1 MSSYDDVTCKPFLL
15 VTCYRNP
22 LSGYNGY
29 MQTNAPSVEEREP
42 ELGAGLLVDFL
53 NTLDLDE
60 GTDLLD
66 DQAAFDT
73 WCDERAVSA
82 GDRAEARS
90 VRDAL
95 RSFLDG
101 ESPSLPSLELETT
114 CGDRGVALRARTA
127 AEAAVA
133 SSVVLSIQGSM
144 GRVRLCAAEDCR
156 WAFYDRSKN
165 GSRTWCSMG
174 VCGNRQKARTYRAKP
189 PAED

>member
-1 MSSYDDVTCKPFLL
+1 M
-15 VTCYRNP
+15 R
-22 LSGYNGY
+22 
-29 MQTNAPSVEEREP
+29 TNAPAVEERETEREP

-53 NTLDLDE
+53 NTLDIEE

-66 DQAAFDT
+66 DAAAFDA
-73 WCDERAVSA
+73 WCDTHAVSA
-82 GDRAEARS
+82 GDRAEAKS

-174 VCGNRQKARTYRAKP
+174 VCGNRQKARTYRAKGSP
-189 PAED
+189 DD

>member
-1 MSSYDDVTCKPFLL
+1 M
-15 VTCYRNP
+15 R
-22 LSGYNGY
+22 
-29 MQTNAPSVEEREP
+29 TNAPASKAETSPDAGAVTPEP
-42 ELGAGLLVDFL
+42 VLGADLLVAFL
-53 NTLDLDE
+53 NTLDIDE
-60 GTDLLD
+60 GTDVLD
-66 DQAAFDT
+66 DPAGFDA
-73 WCDERAVSA
+73 WCSERAVSV

-101 ESPSLPSLELETT
+101 ATPSLPSLELETT
-114 CGDRGVALRARTA
+114 CGERGVALRARTA

-144 GRVRLCAAEDCR
+144 ARVKLCAADDCR

-174 VCGNRQKARTYRAKP
+174 VCGNRQKARAYRARR
-189 PAED
+189 DD

>member
-1 MSSYDDVTCKPFLL
+1 M
-15 VTCYRNP
+15 R
-22 LSGYNGY
+22 
-29 MQTNAPSVEEREP
+29 TNAPESETDADVLANPDGEHQEP
-42 ELGAGLLVDFL
+42 VLGADLLVAFL
-53 NTLDLDE
+53 NTIDLDE
-60 GTDLLD
+60 GTDVLD
-66 DQAAFDT
+66 DPAAFDA
-73 WCDERAVSA
+73 WCSEHAVSA
-82 GDRAEARS
+82 GDLPEART

-101 ESPSLPSLELETT
+101 GTPSLPSLELETT

-144 GRVRLCAAEDCR
+144 GRVKLCGADDCR

-174 VCGNRQKARTYRAKP
+174 VCGNRQKARTYRAKRD
-189 PAED
+189 E

>member
-1 MSSYDDVTCKPFLL
+1 M
-15 VTCYRNP
+15 R
-22 LSGYNGY
+22 
-29 MQTNAPSVEEREP
+29 TNAPASETATEP
-42 ELGAGLLVDFL
+42 ETEAPEPVLGADLLVGFL
-53 NTLDLDE
+53 NTLDVDE
-60 GTDLLD
+60 GTDVLD
-66 DQAAFDT
+66 DPAAFDA
-73 WCDERAVSA
+73 WCEQNGVSA
-82 GDRAEARS
+82 GDRSEAKS

-101 ESPSLPSLELETT
+101 GTPALPSLELETT

-144 GRVRLCAAEDCR
+144 GRVKLCAADDCR

-174 VCGNRQKARTYRAKP
+174 VCGNRQKARTYRAKTTT
-189 PAED
+189 DD